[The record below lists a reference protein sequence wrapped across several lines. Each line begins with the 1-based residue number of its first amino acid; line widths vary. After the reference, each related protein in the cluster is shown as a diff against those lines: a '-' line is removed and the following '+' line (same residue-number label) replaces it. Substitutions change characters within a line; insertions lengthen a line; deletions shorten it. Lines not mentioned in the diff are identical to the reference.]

1 MKDRF
6 HFRQAILLFFCLNAW
21 VLAAQSPQKMSYQS
35 VIRDADD
42 KLVAEQL
49 VGIRIS
55 LLQGS
60 PGGTEVYAETHLI
73 STNANGLA
81 TLQIGSG
88 NVVSGAMDEINWG
101 DGPFYIRTSTDP
113 DGGTDYTIT
122 GTSELLS
129 VPYALYAANGGVEGP
144 QGPQGIAGPQGPK
157 GDTGETGDRGPEG
170 VKGDKGDKGE
180 KGDKGDIGLQ
190 GPMGVPGPSGGENQ
204 QVIFNDNDEGDGDPE
219 FLFDKTSNHIAV
231 GATSINPN
239 AALEIKS
246 VSGALLL
253 PRMTTQQ
260 RNAIDGSEGMLIYNT
275 DIQKFQGFVGDS
287 GTITIAMSEVSAAT
301 YFVGDDGVN
310 IDYVAQTFTPFFQGL
325 LQTFEFNVSSLSPG
339 FQLTV
344 ELYEGDTPGIGFY
357 MIGQVVNVNSL
368 GWITVNYPP
377 TFLLHEGTTYHFIL
391 KPAVVSGNFIGVL
404 RSNGDPVGEH
414 DGGTL
419 FSFNSAT
426 GTFNPSLLD
435 DLDFRVKALVNNQGW
450 VNLH

>member
-6 HFRQAILLFFCLNAW
+6 HFRQAFLLFFCLSAW
-21 VLAAQSPQKMSYQS
+21 SLAAQSPQKMSYQS
-35 VIRDADD
+35 VIRDGDD
-42 KLVAEQL
+42 KLVAQKV

-55 LLQGS
+55 ILQGS
-60 PGGTEVYAETHLI
+60 PGGTEVYAETHTI

-88 NVVSGAMDEINWG
+88 NIVSGAMDEINWG
-101 DGPFYIRTSTDP
+101 DGPFYIRTATDP
-113 DGGTDYTIT
+113 EGGSDYTIN

-144 QGPQGIAGPQGPK
+144 QGPQGIPGPEGPK
-157 GDTGETGDRGPEG
+157 GDTGETGERGPEG
-170 VKGDKGDKGE
+170 LKGDRGDKGE
-180 KGDKGDIGLQ
+180 KGDKGDTGLQ
-190 GPMGVPGPSGGENQ
+190 GPMGVPGPSAGENQ
-204 QVIFNDNDEGDGDPE
+204 QVIFNDNDEGAGDPE

-231 GATSINPN
+231 GATTINPN

-253 PRMTTQQ
+253 PRMTTQE

-287 GTITIAMSEVSAAT
+287 GTITIAISEVSAAT
-301 YFVGDDGVN
+301 YFVGNDGIN
-310 IDYVAQTFTPFFQGL
+310 IDYVAQTFTPFFPGL

-344 ELYEGDTPGIGFY
+344 ELYEGDTPGTGFY
-357 MIGQVVNVNSL
+357 LNGQVINVNSL

-377 TFLLHEGTTYHFIL
+377 TFLLNPGTTYHFIL
-391 KPAVVSGNFIGVL
+391 KPAVVSENFIGVL
-404 RSNGDPVGEH
+404 RSNGGPIGEH

-435 DLDFRVKALVNNQGW
+435 DLDFRVKALVNTQGW

>member
-6 HFRQAILLFFCLNAW
+6 HIRQAILLFFFLSAW
-21 VLAAQSPQKMSYQS
+21 ALAAQSPQKMSYQS
-35 VIRDADD
+35 VIRDGDD
-42 KLVAEQL
+42 KLVVEQV
-49 VGIRIS
+49 VGVRIS

-60 PGGTEVYAETHLI
+60 PGGTEVYAETHAI

-88 NVVSGAMDEINWG
+88 NVVSGAMDQINWG
-101 DGPFYIRTSTDP
+101 DGPFYIKTSTDP

-144 QGPQGIAGPQGPK
+144 QGPQGIPGPQGPK
-157 GDTGETGDRGPEG
+157 GDTGETGERGPEG
-170 VKGDKGDKGE
+170 LKGDKGDKGE
-180 KGDKGDIGLQ
+180 KGDKGDVGLQ
-190 GPMGVPGPSGGENQ
+190 GPMGEPGPSGGENQ
-204 QVIFNDNDEGDGDPE
+204 QVIFNDNDEAEGDPE
-219 FLFDKTSNHIAV
+219 FLFDKTSNHMAV
-231 GATSINPN
+231 GASTINPN

-246 VSGALLL
+246 VNGALLL

-260 RNAIDGSEGMLIYNT
+260 RNAIDGSEGMVIYNT

-287 GTITIAMSEVSAAT
+287 GTIIIAMSEVSAAT

-310 IDYVAQTFTPFFQGL
+310 TDYVAQTYTPFFPGL

-344 ELYEGDTPGIGFY
+344 ELYEGDTPGTGFY
-357 MIGQVVNVNSL
+357 MNGQVVNVNSL

-377 TFLLHEGTTYHFIL
+377 TFLLNPGTTYHFIL
-391 KPAVVSGNFIGVL
+391 KPAVVSENFIGVL
-404 RSNGDPVGEH
+404 RSNGDPIGEH

-426 GTFNPSLLD
+426 GTFNPSLFD
-435 DLDFRVKALVNNQGW
+435 DLDFRVKALVNTQGW